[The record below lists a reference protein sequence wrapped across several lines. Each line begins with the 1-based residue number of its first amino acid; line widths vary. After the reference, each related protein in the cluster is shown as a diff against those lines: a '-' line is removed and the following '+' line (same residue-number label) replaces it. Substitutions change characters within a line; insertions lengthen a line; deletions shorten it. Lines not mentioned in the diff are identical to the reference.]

1 MAVVYRE
8 LEIRFPNGDYHTITG
23 SNIMAESMTI
33 TKSICDGNLKLGGCI
48 ATQFELQL
56 IDISPDMVQ
65 GKKIQAVLL
74 EYGDEEFE
82 VLYPSDDLIPS
93 DDLVPDGHFSY
104 SCTERI
110 VFTGYVDR
118 AKRQKQREIV
128 NITAYDDLY
137 CWGNKNVSWWFENFA
152 QYSGNAYIMTV
163 IESLFESQIG
173 YDEETYPER
182 MQYIAPRWGKSVD
195 NNNYTKPLALSRY
208 LAETL
213 YKGDISAV
221 DILRSANELMGRF
234 GYITPDGKYTTMS
247 IAENQKITVDRWI
260 DLDFEEYDTALIDI
274 TSFNYN
280 DSQKCTFGRASQ
292 TKSCYY
298 SEDNILTNCSTD
310 YNTVRVLVDNVMN
323 KGKLGDKIYRYR
335 PFRMKTAEELIEGKN
350 IGLGSKLEVITNYL
364 TFQSFVFQEKITGIQ
379 HLQYEFSAEGDQILN
394 GYTNLSE

>member
-137 CWGNKNVSWWFENFA
+137 RWGNKNVSWWFENFA

-173 YDEETYPER
+173 YDEETHPER

-195 NNNYTKPLALSRY
+195 NNNYSRPLALSRY
-208 LAETL
+208 LAGTL
-213 YKGDISAV
+213 YKGDILAV

-323 KGKLGDKIYRYR
+323 KGKLGDRIYRYR
-335 PFRMKTAEELIEGKN
+335 HFRMKTAEELIEGKN
-350 IGLGSKLEVITNYL
+350 IRLGSKLEIRTNYL

>member
-137 CWGNKNVSWWFENFA
+137 RWGNKNVSLWFENFA

-182 MQYIAPRWGKSVD
+182 MQYISPRWGKSVD
-195 NNNYTKPLALSRY
+195 NNNYSRPLALSRY
-208 LAETL
+208 LAGTL
-213 YKGDISAV
+213 YKGDILAV

-260 DLDFEEYDTALIDI
+260 DLNFEEYDTALIDI

-292 TKSCYY
+292 IKSCYY

-310 YNTVRVLVDNVMN
+310 YNIVRVLVDNVMN

-350 IGLGSKLEVITNYL
+350 IRLGSKLEIRTNYL

>member
-137 CWGNKNVSWWFENFA
+137 RWGNKNVSLWFENFA

-182 MQYIAPRWGKSVD
+182 MQYISPRWGKSVD
-195 NNNYTKPLALSRY
+195 NNNYSRPLALSRY
-208 LAETL
+208 LAGTL
-213 YKGDISAV
+213 YKGDILAV

-323 KGKLGDKIYRYR
+323 KGKLGDRIYRYR

-350 IGLGSKLEVITNYL
+350 IRLGSKLEIRTNYL